1 MTTAT
6 GGGKGGA
13 DAPSRDP
20 IGPMAVRP
28 FGKYFLV
35 RKLAEGGMAEI
46 FLAKQVGVEG
56 FEKNVVIKRMLQHLS
71 SVPDFVSMFLD
82 EARLTARLSHP
93 NIVTISD
100 LGHADGCYYICM
112 EYLAGEDFSTMLRT
126 SARRREYVPLNV
138 SLRVLAEAARGLDF
152 AHSFTDAQG
161 KPLNIVHRDISPS
174 NIFVTYT
181 GTVKVLDFG
190 IAKAESR
197 VTNTTAGV
205 VKGKYMYMA
214 PEQARSGQVDRRA
227 DVFSLGVSLYEAL
240 TNIRPFARD
249 NDLAILNAVLQVD
262 YTPPRQARPDLP
274 VELEMIVQKALQ
286 LDPALRYQS
295 AADLAVELEKFLA
308 STTSASG
315 HSQLSMFMHSFFG
328 PERVA
333 SKTRI
338 DSLPDLAGKGWDVPG
353 YVNPSSPKTDPSN
366 TSAGASGPQRF
377 ASPDVPTKAIGT
389 SPSVVADRKRQRL
402 GAAAI
407 GALVGVGVLVAGGG
421 VLAALYGL
429 KQQGAL
435 PDAGGPEVQLPMVQ
449 VDAGVKDEPVDAG
462 ALPVPVPAV
471 VDAGAVVVANPPP
484 RCPPNVKPTQMVMR
498 AIKDRYSDITTCFD
512 RYKAELPEDQGK
524 LLVKFRIST
533 AGRISEA
540 QTDMPG
546 TKVSG
551 CVEERIKS
559 IRVPCYTGGDA
570 TANLPLQWSV
580 KR

>member
-1 MTTAT
+1 
-6 GGGKGGA
+6 
-13 DAPSRDP
+13 
-20 IGPMAVRP
+20 
-28 FGKYFLV
+28 
-35 RKLAEGGMAEI
+35 MAEI

-82 EARLTARLSHP
+82 EARLAARLSHP

-100 LGHADGCYYICM
+100 LGHADGCYYITM

-138 SLRVLAEAARGLDF
+138 SLRVIAEAARGLDF
-152 AHSFTDAQG
+152 AHNFTDAQG

-181 GTVKVLDFG
+181 GQVKVLDFG

-227 DVFSLGVSLYEAL
+227 DVFSLGVSLYEAM
-240 TNIRPFARD
+240 TNVRPFARD
-249 NDLAILNAVLQVD
+249 NDLAILNAVLQVE
-262 YTPPRQARPDLP
+262 YTPPRQVRPDLP
-274 VELEMIVQKALQ
+274 PELEAVAQKALL

-295 AADLAVELEKFLA
+295 AAELASDLERFLA
-308 STTSASG
+308 ATSSG
-315 HSQLSMFMHSFFG
+315 GHAQLSAFMHAFFG

-333 SKTRI
+333 AKTRI

-353 YVNPSSPKTDPSN
+353 YANPLSPKTDPN
-366 TSAGASGPQRF
+366 GQASAPRHNSAE
-377 ASPDVPTKAIGT
+377 VPTKAIST
-389 SPSVVADRKRQRL
+389 SPSTVGQRRI
-402 GAAAI
+402 GAAAL
-407 GALVGVGVLVAGGG
+407 GALVGSAVLLAGGG
-421 VLAALYGL
+421 VLFALFGL
-429 KQQGAL
+429 KK
-435 PDAGGPEVQLPMVQ
+435 PAGGA
-449 VDAGVKDEPVDAG
+449 DAGVAVVLPSVIDAGAPEQPVDAG
-462 ALPVPVPAV
+462 QVAAGGTA
-471 VDAGAVVVANPPP
+471 VDAGATGVPPSTGP
-484 RCPPNVKPTQMVMR
+484 KCPPGVKPTQMVMR
-498 AIKDRYSDITTCFD
+498 AIKERYSDITTCFD
-512 RYKAELPEDQGK
+512 RHKAELPADQGK
-524 LLVKFRIST
+524 LLVKFRIT
-533 AGRISEA
+533 PNGRIAEA

-559 IRVPCYTGGDA
+559 IRVVCYTGGDA